1 MRYVRPFELGN
12 LKPGEASN
20 WLIAPEEEAGC
31 CLRLR
36 RGGVETVP
44 TQASAERFAL
54 VLKGTATCAG
64 GEGAAPV
71 RTGSLVF
78 IPAGKSG
85 AVSGDADTWWI
96 EVAASAPD
104 GAGEARVID
113 IDPLR
118 FEGKGFAHQSLADRT
133 TGAGSM
139 RINVLQVQP
148 GAGSPDFHIHAFAQM
163 YVILEGEMT
172 IDIGKARVRAPQN
185 SIVVLPPGV
194 VHRNFN
200 ASSGLERHISLL
212 VPEPEPGQIFD
223 FAIDIHSGE
232 AQLLEKIPETV

>member
-1 MRYVRPFELGN
+1 MRYVRPFEPGN

-31 CLRLR
+31 SLRLR
-36 RGGVETVP
+36 RGGVKTAP
-44 TQASAERFAL
+44 TRISAERFAL
-54 VLKGTATCAG
+54 VLKGTATCEG

-78 IPAGKSG
+78 IPAGRPG
-85 AVSGDADTWWI
+85 AVSGDADAWWI
-96 EVAASAPD
+96 EIEASAPD
-104 GAGEARVID
+104 GTGEARVID
-113 IDPLR
+113 VDPTR
-118 FEGKGFAHQSLADRT
+118 FEGKGFAHQPLADRT
-133 TGAGSM
+133 TGASSM
-139 RINVLQVQP
+139 RINILQVQP

-200 ASSGLERHISLL
+200 ASAGLERHVSLL
-212 VPEPEPGQIFD
+212 VPEPKPGQVFD
-223 FAIDIHSGE
+223 FAIDIHTRE
-232 AQLLEKIPETV
+232 AQLLERIPEAL